1 MNFSLNSNTVKFTK
15 ILVLGNQPSRPFMSQ
30 SLSVKPHG
38 STTTIRCQLW
48 GMRPS
53 MPRWR
58 TTRPTRRVQLWKRPM
73 ELLAARRQCIE
84 PCVNQSKS
92 QLHFLLISKHGHTK
106 SQILTLLIIQKFCCT
121 YYFINPIY
129 IQHVHYRIHY
139 QYRMPWC
146 SLKKKHYQHVHYRIH
161 AHMTHMK
168 YIIFSTS
175 RSVSVQIIFHL
186 LLCTWIQVLSFSFGP
201 AGHTR
206 RAKQR

>member
-1 MNFSLNSNTVKFTK
+1 MKFFYFFLMNFSLNSNTVKFTK
-15 ILVLGNQPSRPFMSQ
+15 ILVFGNQPSRPFMSQ

-106 SQILTLLIIQKFCCT
+106 SQILTLYWSYKNFVVLTILLILYT
-121 YYFINPIY
+121 SSMFI
-129 IQHVHYRIHY
+129 
-139 QYRMPWC
+139 
-146 SLKKKHYQHVHYRIH
+146 
-161 AHMTHMK
+161 TE
-168 YIIFSTS
+168 YIISTECHD
-175 RSVSVQIIFHL
+175 V
-186 LLCTWIQVLSFSFGP
+186 P
-201 AGHTR
+201 
-206 RAKQR
+206 